1 MLTGEDTPPQA
12 RRSCRRFTQLMQL
25 PRMKK
30 AAPADG
36 SARTGGTMRA
46 DGPDLRAGG
55 AAMTDVMITTPTG
68 QMPAAA
74 LRKSLRATLRP
85 ARIPGW
91 CWASPQPPPC
101 SPGAGAEDDILQ

>member
-1 MLTGEDTPPQA
+1 
-12 RRSCRRFTQLMQL
+12 MQL
-25 PRMKK
+25 PRMNK
-30 AAPADG
+30 AAPAAG

-74 LRKSLRATLRP
+74 LRKSLRATLR
-85 ARIPGW
+85 
-91 CWASPQPPPC
+91 ASAHPRPVL
-101 SPGAGAEDDILQ
+101 GITAAAALLAWRWRRG

>member
-1 MLTGEDTPPQA
+1 
-12 RRSCRRFTQLMQL
+12 
-25 PRMKK
+25 
-30 AAPADG
+30 
-36 SARTGGTMRA
+36 
-46 DGPDLRAGG
+46 
-55 AAMTDVMITTPTG
+55 MTDVMITTPTG
-68 QMPAAA
+68 QMPTAA